1 MNRAKERHSRRTRIH
16 SRVRNKISGTAERP
30 RVAIYKSLQHIYAQA
45 IDDAKGVTLAAASS
59 VEKDVSARGG
69 NVATAK
75 AVGELL
81 GRRMKEQGIETAVFD
96 RGGYRYHGRVKALAD
111 AVREQGL
118 KF

>member
-1 MNRAKERHSRRTRIH
+1 MNRARERQKRRSRIH
-16 SRVRNKISGTAERP
+16 TRVRNKIAGTAERP

-45 IDDAKGVTLAAASS
+45 IDDARGVTLAAASS
-59 VEKDVSARGG
+59 VEKEVGAKGG

-81 GRRMKEQGIETAVFD
+81 GRRMKDQGIDTAVFD